1 MLAVIEAGNFPELAS
16 RMRLISHIAPAGRYV
31 YRKALVK
38 LARCGGQLVF
48 GAWRIKVATRA
59 IISIDKSDKR
69 GNLMKTIIEKLSS
82 YNIFNYLLPGT
93 VFVGLGEKL
102 TSFSLIQKNWIV
114 GVFLYYF
121 IGLIISRLGS
131 LIVEPFLKWIKFVR
145 FAGYE
150 DYVKAS
156 KSDSMIEI
164 FSEENNMYRTLCM
177 LSIILIFLK
186 IYDEIKDTFPWS
198 ANMNG
203 YIFLAALLRTVFVF
217 L

>member
-1 MLAVIEAGNFPELAS
+1 
-16 RMRLISHIAPAGRYV
+16 
-31 YRKALVK
+31 
-38 LARCGGQLVF
+38 
-48 GAWRIKVATRA
+48 
-59 IISIDKSDKR
+59 
-69 GNLMKTIIEKLSS
+69 MKTIIEKLSS

-150 DYVKAS
+150 DYVAAS
-156 KSDSMIEI
+156 KLDSKIEI
-164 FSEENNMYRTLCM
+164 FSEQNNMYRTLCS
-177 LSIILIFLK
+177 LALVLIFVKAADK
-186 IYDEIKDTFPWS
+186 IRDVLSWGADVNSF
-198 ANMNG
+198 
-203 YIFLAALLRTVFVF
+203 IFLAGLLILF
-217 L
+217 LFSYRKQTRYVVQRVRSAQKEKQE